1 MNFNSKQRANLRAMA
16 STLEPVYIIG
26 KGNVTDNVIKGID
39 EVLEKRE
46 LIKITVLETSFMSA
60 RGACEAIC
68 EEIGAEPV
76 QCIGNKVVTY
86 RRAKDKNNRKIELP
100 R

>member
-1 MNFNSKQRANLRAMA
+1 MITSKQRADLRGLANKERA
-16 STLEPVYIIG
+16 IFQIG
-26 KGNVTDNVIKGID
+26 KDGLND
-39 EVLEKRE
+39 EIVKELDIVLEKRE
-46 LIKITVLETSFMSA
+46 LIKVTVLETAFISA

-76 QCIGNKVVTY
+76 QCIGNKFVVY

>member
-1 MNFNSKQRANLRAMA
+1 MLTSKQRAYLRGLANTERA
-16 STLEPVYIIG
+16 IFQIG
-26 KGNVTDNVIKGID
+26 KDGLNDEIIKELDI
-39 EVLEKRE
+39 VLEKRE
-46 LIKITVLETSFMSA
+46 LIKITVLETAFISA

-76 QCIGNKVVTY
+76 QCIGNKVVIY

-100 R
+100 K

>member
-1 MNFNSKQRANLRAMA
+1 MLTSKQRAYLRGLANKERA
-16 STLEPVYIIG
+16 IFQIG
-26 KGNVTDNVIKGID
+26 KDGLNDEIIKELDI
-39 EVLEKRE
+39 VLEKRE
-46 LIKITVLETSFMSA
+46 LIKVTVLETAFISA

-76 QCIGNKVVTY
+76 QCIGNKVVIY

-100 R
+100 K

>member
-1 MNFNSKQRANLRAMA
+1 MLSSKQRAYLRGLANTERA
-16 STLEPVYIIG
+16 IFQIG
-26 KGNVTDNVIKGID
+26 KDGLNDEIIKELDI
-39 EVLEKRE
+39 VLEKRE

-76 QCIGNKVVTY
+76 QCIGNKVVIY

>member
-1 MNFNSKQRANLRAMA
+1 MLTSKQRAYLRGLANTERA
-16 STLEPVYIIG
+16 IFQIG
-26 KGNVTDNVIKGID
+26 KDGLNDEIIKELDI
-39 EVLEKRE
+39 VLEKRE
-46 LIKITVLETSFMSA
+46 LIKITVLETAFIST

-76 QCIGNKVVTY
+76 QCIGNKVVIY

-100 R
+100 K

>member
-1 MNFNSKQRANLRAMA
+1 MLTSKQRAYLRGLANKENA
-16 STLEPVYIIG
+16 IFQIGNGGLNDEII
-26 KGNVTDNVIKGID
+26 KELDI
-39 EVLEKRE
+39 VLEKRE
-46 LIKITVLETSFMSA
+46 LIKITVLETAFIST

-76 QCIGNKVVTY
+76 QCIGNKVVIY

-100 R
+100 K

>member
-1 MNFNSKQRANLRAMA
+1 MLTSKQRAYLRGLANKENA
-16 STLEPVYIIG
+16 IFQIG
-26 KGNVTDNVIKGID
+26 KGGLNDEIIKELDIVI
-39 EVLEKRE
+39 EKRE
-46 LIKITVLETSFMSA
+46 LIKVTVLETAFIST

-76 QCIGNKVVTY
+76 QCIGNKVVVY

-100 R
+100 K

>member
-1 MNFNSKQRANLRAMA
+1 MLTSKQRAYLRGLANKERA
-16 STLEPVYIIG
+16 IFQIG
-26 KGNVTDNVIKGID
+26 KDGLNDEIIKELDIVI
-39 EVLEKRE
+39 EKRE
-46 LIKITVLETSFMSA
+46 LIKVTVLETAFISA

-76 QCIGNKVVTY
+76 QCIGNKVVIY

-100 R
+100 K

>member
-1 MNFNSKQRANLRAMA
+1 MLTSKQRAHLRGLANTERA
-16 STLEPVYIIG
+16 IFQIG
-26 KGNVTDNVIKGID
+26 KDGLNDEIIKELDI
-39 EVLEKRE
+39 VLEKRE
-46 LIKITVLETSFMSA
+46 LIKITVLETSFMSS

-76 QCIGNKVVTY
+76 QCIGNKVVIY

-100 R
+100 K

>member
-1 MNFNSKQRANLRAMA
+1 MITSKQRAYLRGLANRERA
-16 STLEPVYIIG
+16 IFQIG
-26 KGNVTDNVIKGID
+26 KDGLNDEIIKELDI
-39 EVLEKRE
+39 VLEKRE
-46 LIKITVLETSFMSA
+46 LIKVTVLETSFMSV

-76 QCIGNKVVTY
+76 QCIGNKVVVY

-100 R
+100 K